1 MYKTNLGVKPTSLI
15 HNLVDFVRMTT
26 NGDERGET
34 IHPPISYFHSCTFIH
49 LYWAPLAPCPCPP
62 FPAADPPYLASHH
75 LPLRID
81 SSQPNPI
88 LATKSPRPISRLL
101 ARYTSV
107 AHSLLALQ
115 YCLCHTQQFDLCS
128 HILPAITSYQ
138 QPPSC
143 QSPCPTSRAHPA
155 QSGRSSFLYF
165 ITTLLSLSDST
176 SLQNSF
182 TLKSPLPLA
191 LQM

>member
-1 MYKTNLGVKPTSLI
+1 M
-15 HNLVDFVRMTT
+15 
-26 NGDERGET
+26 NGDERGKI
-34 IHPPISYFHSCTFIH
+34 IHPPISHIHPHTFIH
-49 LYWAPLAPCPCPP
+49 TYWAPLAPCPSPRSRLP
-62 FPAADPPYLASHH
+62 THPTSLATTS
-75 LPLRID
+75 PLRID

-101 ARYTSV
+101 ARYTPV

-115 YCLCHTQQFDLCS
+115 YCLCHTQKFDLCS

-138 QPPSC
+138 LFC
-143 QSPCPTSRAHPA
+143 QSPCPTSRAHSA

-176 SLQNSF
+176 KSPKLS
-182 TLKSPLPLA
+182 TLKSPCHLPHRCETLS
-191 LQM
+191 LGTKG

>member
-101 ARYTSV
+101 ARYTPV

-138 QPPSC
+138 QPSC
-143 QSPCPTSRAHPA
+143 QFRALPLGLTLHKA
-155 QSGRSSFLYF
+155 AVRLFLYF